1 MQVLGG
7 WKAKNSIVMKRS
19 MVSGDAGV
27 YNSLFYKGNNGI
39 LFGDVNRMFDEALV
53 ALKAMIVDA

>member
-1 MQVLGG
+1 V